1 MVSMDDLTERFEE
14 WLRNVPA
21 YERATIRS
29 LAPVTGGAS
38 NLTYRVD
45 LGNAPFAGAALRIQR
60 NGGIFQPY
68 DVLREAE
75 VLRRLAAS
83 AVPIPRVIGIEAD
96 PSVLGAPFVV
106 LEWIDAPHMG
116 EAGPEADFGAFTA
129 MVAAIHSLDWRTLG
143 LDFLGVPASAA
154 EATAKELATVEAR
167 MRSFGLDSQPL
178 LARALDVLET
188 AIPGDGTLSLCQGDI
203 NVFNYLFRE
212 RRVVG
217 VVDWEQAHIGDCRSD
232 VGQLI
237 ALSHLKGAPLGPAAT
252 MPFAVGYQAAGGRPL
267 KNLEFFRAFWLFQL
281 GVIYHGWIALN
292 DSEPWYSWDHLSE
305 LLEAALAEVA

>member
-1 MVSMDDLTERFEE
+1 MVSMDDLAERFEK
-14 WLRNVPA
+14 WLWNIPA
-21 YERATIRS
+21 YERAAIRS

-45 LGNAPFAGAALRIQR
+45 LENAPCAGVALRIQR
-60 NGGIFQPY
+60 DGGIFQPY
-68 DVLREAE
+68 DVLREAQ
-75 VLRRLAAS
+75 VLQHLAAS
-83 AVPIPRVIGIEAD
+83 PIPVPRVVQTEHATLA
-96 PSVLGAPFVV
+96 LGAPFVV

-143 LDFLGVPASAA
+143 LGFLGVPASPAQ
-154 EATAKELATVEAR
+154 ATAKELSTVEAR
-167 MRSFGLDSQPL
+167 MRSFGLASQPL
-178 LARALDVLET
+178 LARALDVLQA
-188 AIPGDGTLSLCQGDI
+188 AIPEDGELSLCQGDI

-232 VGQLI
+232 VGQLV
-237 ALSHLKGAPLGPAAT
+237 ALSHLKGAPLGPAAAT
-252 MPFAVGYQAAGGRPL
+252 PFAAGYQAASGRPL
-267 KNLEFFRAFWLFQL
+267 ANLEFFRAFWLFQL

-292 DSEPWYSWDHLSE
+292 DSEPWYSWDHLSG